1 VKWHPAHFPTSIKNG
16 DTGMDFD
23 EVVRKRRSI
32 RSYGPEPVEPDVLD
46 RILDAGTRGP
56 TAGYSQGQ
64 SYVLVTDSTVIQR
77 LMAEMD
83 RQEQALVGG
92 APPEGQTEPP
102 AFGAPVLVVACT
114 NEADYHRRYQRPDKV
129 LPNGSEIPW
138 PVPYWY
144 VDIGCGIML
153 MLLAAVNEGLAACLI
168 GVPFDVA
175 PWRDILG
182 MPEEVMPVGT
192 ILIGHRAPAEQK
204 RDLRARRRAQEE
216 YVHRERW

>member
-1 VKWHPAHFPTSIKNG
+1 
-16 DTGMDFD
+16 MDFD

-32 RSYGPEPVEPDVLD
+32 RKYGPEPVEQAVLD
-46 RILDAGTRGP
+46 RMLDTATRGP

-64 SYVLVTDSTVIQR
+64 SYVLVTDPAMIRR

-83 RQEQALVGG
+83 RQELALLGSPPQEAQAE
-92 APPEGQTEPP
+92 AEPP

-129 LPNGSEIPW
+129 LPDGSEIPW

-144 VDIGCGIML
+144 VDSGCGIML
-153 MLLAAVNEGLAACLI
+153 MLLAAVNEGLDACLI

-175 PWRDILG
+175 PWREILG
-182 MPEEVMPVGT
+182 MPEDVMPVGT
-192 ILIGHRAPAEQK
+192 VLIGHRATDEQR
-204 RDLRARRRAQEE
+204 RDLSARRRPQAE

>member
-1 VKWHPAHFPTSIKNG
+1 
-16 DTGMDFD
+16 MDFE
-23 EVVRKRRSI
+23 EVVRRRRSI
-32 RSYGPEPVEPDVLD
+32 RSYGPEPVEQAVLD
-46 RILDAGTRGP
+46 RILDAATRGP

-64 SYVLVTDSTVIQR
+64 SYVVVTDPAMIQR

-83 RQEQALVGG
+83 RQEQALMGIAVAGSES
-92 APPEGQTEPP
+92 APP

-114 NEADYHRRYQRPDKV
+114 NEADYHRRYQCPDKV
-129 LPNGSEIPW
+129 LPDGSEIPW

-153 MLLAAVNEGLAACLI
+153 MLLAAVDEGLAACLI

-175 PWRDILG
+175 PWREILR

-192 ILIGHRAPAEQK
+192 VLIGQRAADEEK
-204 RDLRARRRAQEE
+204 RDLRSRRRPQEE

>member
-1 VKWHPAHFPTSIKNG
+1 
-16 DTGMDFD
+16 MDFD

-32 RSYGPEPVEPDVLD
+32 RSYGPEPVEPAVVD

-64 SYVLVTDSTVIQR
+64 SYVLVTDLATIAR

-83 RQEQALVGG
+83 RQVQALMGVSSAE
-92 APPEGQTEPP
+92 APTEPP

-114 NEADYHRRYQRPDKV
+114 NEADYHRRYQRPDKL
-129 LPNGSEIPW
+129 LPDGSEIPW

-144 VDIGCGIML
+144 VDSGCGIML

-182 MPEEVMPVGT
+182 MPEEVIPVGT
-192 ILIGHRAPAEQK
+192 ILIGHRATDEQK
-204 RDLRARRRAQEE
+204 RDLRSRRRPQED

>member
-1 VKWHPAHFPTSIKNG
+1 
-16 DTGMDFD
+16 MDFA

-32 RSYGPEPVEPDVLD
+32 RKFGPEPVEQAALE

-64 SYVLVTDSTVIQR
+64 SYILVTDSAIIQQ
-77 LMAEMD
+77 LMDEMD
-83 RQEQALVGG
+83 RQEHDLLGVPQSAE
-92 APPEGQTEPP
+92 AETEPP
-102 AFGAPVLVVACT
+102 AFGAPVLIIACT
-114 NEADYHRRYQRPDKV
+114 NEADYHRRYQRPDKL

-144 VDIGCGIML
+144 VDSGCGIML
-153 MLLAAVNEGLAACLI
+153 TLLAAVNEDLAACLI

-175 PWRDILG
+175 PWRAMLG

-192 ILIGHRAPAEQK
+192 ILVGHRAADEQK
-204 RDLRARRRAQEE
+204 PNLKARRRSWEE
-216 YVHRERW
+216 YVHQQRW

>member
-1 VKWHPAHFPTSIKNG
+1 MSSGIVLVETIKGEVPN
-16 DTGMDFD
+16 MDFD
-23 EVVRKRRSI
+23 DVVRTRRSI
-32 RSYGPEPVEPDVLD
+32 RKYGPEPVAPAVLD

-64 SYVLVTDSTVIQR
+64 SYVVVTDPAMIGR

-83 RQEQALVGG
+83 RQEHALMG
-92 APPEGQTEPP
+92 APLQVAPAEPP

-129 LPNGSEIPW
+129 LPDGSEIPW

-144 VDIGCGIML
+144 VDSGCGIML
-153 MLLAAVNEGLAACLI
+153 MLLAAVNEELAACLI

-175 PWRDILG
+175 PWRELLG
-182 MPEEVMPVGT
+182 IPEEVMPVGT
-192 ILIGHRAPAEQK
+192 ILVGHRAPDEQK
-204 RDLRARRRAQEE
+204 RDLRARRRAQED

>member
-1 VKWHPAHFPTSIKNG
+1 
-16 DTGMDFD
+16 MDFD

-32 RSYGPEPVEPDVLD
+32 RKYGPEPVAPAALD

-64 SYVLVTDSTVIQR
+64 SYVLVTDSAMISR

-83 RQEQALVGG
+83 RQEQALTGV
-92 APPEGQTEPP
+92 PVQETQTEPP
-102 AFGAPVLVVACT
+102 AFGAPVLIVACT
-114 NEADYHRRYQRPDKV
+114 NEADYHRRYQRPDKL
-129 LPNGSEIPW
+129 LPDVSEIPW

-144 VDIGCGIML
+144 VDSGCGIML
-153 MLLAAVNEGLAACLI
+153 ILLAAVNEGLDACLI

-175 PWRDILG
+175 PWREMLG
-182 MPEEVMPVGT
+182 MPHEVTPVGT
-192 ILIGHRAPAEQK
+192 ILIGHRAADEQK
-204 RDLRARRRAQEE
+204 RDLSARRRPLEE

>member
-1 VKWHPAHFPTSIKNG
+1 
-16 DTGMDFD
+16 MDFE
-23 EVVRKRRSI
+23 EVVRRRRSI
-32 RSYGPEPVEPDVLD
+32 RSYGPEPVEQAVLD
-46 RILDAGTRGP
+46 RILDAATRGP

-64 SYVLVTDSTVIQR
+64 SYVVVTDPAMIQR

-83 RQEQALVGG
+83 RQEQALLGIAAAG
-92 APPEGQTEPP
+92 SESEPP

-129 LPNGSEIPW
+129 LPDGSEIPW

-175 PWRDILG
+175 PWREILR
-182 MPEEVMPVGT
+182 MPAEVMPVGT
-192 ILIGHRAPAEQK
+192 VLIGQRAADEEK
-204 RDLRARRRAQEE
+204 RDLRSRRRPQEE

>member
-1 VKWHPAHFPTSIKNG
+1 
-16 DTGMDFD
+16 MDFY

-32 RSYGPEPVEPDVLD
+32 RNYGSDPVDQTALD
-46 RILDAGTRGP
+46 RILDTGTRGP

-64 SYVLVTDSTVIQR
+64 SYIVVSDPTMIGR

-83 RQEQALVGG
+83 RQEFEMMAEHIQED
-92 APPEGQTEPP
+92 PSEPP

-114 NEADYHRRYQRPDKV
+114 NEADYHRRYQKPDKLRPD
-129 LPNGSEIPW
+129 GSEITW

-144 VDIGCGIML
+144 VDSGCGIML
-153 MLLAAVNEGLAACLI
+153 MLLAAVNEGLDACLI
-168 GVPFDVA
+168 GVPYDVA
-175 PWRDILG
+175 PWREMLG

-192 ILIGHRAPAEQK
+192 ILVGHRAFDEQR
-204 RDLRARRRAQEE
+204 RDLSSRRRPQED

>member
-1 VKWHPAHFPTSIKNG
+1 VNLVGHSTKEDAF
-16 DTGMDFD
+16 MDFD

-32 RSYGPEPVEPDVLD
+32 RKYGPEPVEQAALD

-64 SYVLVTDSTVIQR
+64 SYILITDPAMIQR

-83 RQEQALVGG
+83 RQEQALMGLSPQEVQ
-92 APPEGQTEPP
+92 AEPP
-102 AFGAPVLVVACT
+102 AFGAPVIIVACT

-129 LPNGSEIPW
+129 LPDGSEIPW

-144 VDIGCGIML
+144 VDGGCGIML
-153 MLLAAVNEGLAACLI
+153 MLLAAVNEGLDACLI

-182 MPEEVMPVGT
+182 MPADVMPVGT
-192 ILIGHRAPAEQK
+192 VLIGHRATDEQK
-204 RDLRARRRAQEE
+204 RDLKARRRPQED
-216 YVHRERW
+216 YVHREQW

>member
-1 VKWHPAHFPTSIKNG
+1 
-16 DTGMDFD
+16 MDFS

-32 RSYGPEPVEPDVLD
+32 RKYRPENVDQAVLA
-46 RILDAGTRGP
+46 RILDTGTRGP

-64 SYVLVTDSTVIQR
+64 SYIVITDPTMIQR

-83 RQEQALVGG
+83 RQEQELMGN
-92 APPEGQTEPP
+92 PPQEEVAEPP

-129 LPNGSEIPW
+129 LPDGSEIPW

-144 VDIGCGIML
+144 VDSGCGIML
-153 MLLAAVNEGLAACLI
+153 MLLAAVNEGLDACLI

-175 PWRDILG
+175 PWRNILG
-182 MPEEVMPVGT
+182 MPDEVMPVGT
-192 ILIGHRAPAEQK
+192 ILIGHRAADEQK
-204 RDLRARRRAQEE
+204 RDLRSRRRPQED
-216 YVHRERW
+216 YMHRERW

>member
-1 VKWHPAHFPTSIKNG
+1 
-16 DTGMDFD
+16 MDFE
-23 EVVRKRRSI
+23 EVVRRRRSI
-32 RSYGPEPVEPDVLD
+32 RRYGPEPVEPAVLD
-46 RILDAGTRGP
+46 RILDAATRGP

-64 SYVLVTDSTVIQR
+64 SYVVVTDPTMTRR

-83 RQEQALVGG
+83 RQEQELTGSPV
-92 APPEGQTEPP
+92 PEPESEPP
-102 AFGAPVLVVACT
+102 AFGAPILVVACT
-114 NEADYHRRYQRPDKV
+114 NEAEYHRRYQRPDKV
-129 LPNGSEIPW
+129 LPDGSEIPW

-192 ILIGHRAPAEQK
+192 VLIGQRAADEEK
-204 RDLRARRRAQEE
+204 RDLRARRRPQED

>member
-1 VKWHPAHFPTSIKNG
+1 
-16 DTGMDFD
+16 MDFE
-23 EVVRKRRSI
+23 EVVHRRRSI

-46 RILDAGTRGP
+46 RILDAATRGP

-64 SYVLVTDSTVIQR
+64 SYVVVSDPEMIAR
-77 LMAEMD
+77 LMGEMD
-83 RQEQALVGG
+83 RQEQALVGISV
-92 APPEGQTEPP
+92 PESQSEPP

-129 LPNGSEIPW
+129 LPDGSEIPW

-182 MPEEVMPVGT
+182 MPDEVMPVGT
-192 ILIGHRAPAEQK
+192 VLIGQRSADEQK
-204 RDLRARRRAQEE
+204 RDLRSRRRPQEE

>member
-1 VKWHPAHFPTSIKNG
+1 
-16 DTGMDFD
+16 MDFN
-23 EVVRKRRSI
+23 EVVRRRRSI
-32 RSYGPEPVEPDVLD
+32 RRYGPEPVEPAVLD

-64 SYVLVTDSTVIQR
+64 SYVVVTDPAMIER

-83 RQEQALVGG
+83 RQEIALVGDPQEE
-92 APPEGQTEPP
+92 AEAEPP
-102 AFGAPVLVVACT
+102 AFGAPILVVACT

-129 LPNGSEIPW
+129 LPDGSEIPW

-192 ILIGHRAPAEQK
+192 ILLGHRALDEQK

>member
-1 VKWHPAHFPTSIKNG
+1 
-16 DTGMDFD
+16 MDFD

-32 RSYGPEPVEPDVLD
+32 RSYGPEPVEQDVLD
-46 RILDAGTRGP
+46 RILDAATRGP

-64 SYVLVTDSTVIQR
+64 SYVLVTDSDMIQR

-83 RQEQALVGG
+83 RQEQALVG
-92 APPEGQTEPP
+92 APEPEAPTEPP

-114 NEADYHRRYQRPDKV
+114 NEADYHRRYQRPDKL
-129 LPNGSEIPW
+129 LPDGSEIPW

-144 VDIGCGIML
+144 IDIGCGIML
-153 MLLAAVNEGLAACLI
+153 MLLAAVNEGLDACLI

-175 PWRDILG
+175 PWREILG

-192 ILIGHRAPAEQK
+192 VLLGHRTADEQK
-204 RDLRARRRAQEE
+204 PDLRSRRRSQAE